1 MCTVLSL
8 TTHQHTSLPFCST
21 LQSIGEWTLQGC
33 LNNCYLC
40 PSLKDLLC
48 LKGKLQCCL
57 TCFLQWKILWLEGRQ
72 CSGHSFA
79 VRATVLFI
87 QREQNLSLGILG
99 RHFSYYVLG
108 IRAVLQNAKCFPLSN
123 QQLQL
128 WFNIVAVNIN
138 VGLYTQPAFSHLCW
152 MVV

>member
-1 MCTVLSL
+1 MSLSQRL
-8 TTHQHTSLPFCST
+8 TLSEGETPMLPDLFSAV
-21 LQSIGEWTLQGC
+21 
-33 LNNCYLC
+33 
-40 PSLKDLLC
+40 KDP
-48 LKGKLQCCL
+48 
-57 TCFLQWKILWLEGRQ
+57 LWLEGRQ

-138 VGLYTQPAFSHLCW
+138 VGLYNTACLQPLVLNGSVIVKFYFDPILKYFNSYQTFYLILSFMALSW
-152 MVV
+152 MFY

>member
-1 MCTVLSL
+1 MSLSQRL
-8 TTHQHTSLPFCST
+8 TLSEGETPMLPDLFSAV
-21 LQSIGEWTLQGC
+21 
-33 LNNCYLC
+33 
-40 PSLKDLLC
+40 KDP
-48 LKGKLQCCL
+48 
-57 TCFLQWKILWLEGRQ
+57 LWLEGRQ

-79 VRATVLFI
+79 VRATVLVI

-128 WFNIVAVNIN
+128 
-138 VGLYTQPAFSHLCW
+138 
-152 MVV
+152 